1 MNTLDVPSQKTAN
14 NNNSR
19 QRTNEHESRINNSV
33 ANTKNNYIF
42 KLRNGKPEVQ
52 LNVSLDLSGL
62 EVTKLSSK
70 ESEMYRGLKLW
81 SRQAKRYVKENK
93 IFTSKIELMKA
104 IRSKT
109 AKDQNHSIK
118 FLEHVADRE
127 EHKFEV
133 KKLKRNDEEGYL
145 DENFENVMWNKI
157 KTRWTVHTETKEQL
171 RHKLDK
177 KYDMTLLNKEIKQI
191 SIFCL

>member
-1 MNTLDVPSQKTAN
+1 M
-14 NNNSR
+14 
-19 QRTNEHESRINNSV
+19 
-33 ANTKNNYIF
+33 
-42 KLRNGKPEVQ
+42 
-52 LNVSLDLSGL
+52 
-62 EVTKLSSK
+62 
-70 ESEMYRGLKLW
+70 
-81 SRQAKRYVKENK
+81 
-93 IFTSKIELMKA
+93 
-104 IRSKT
+104 
-109 AKDQNHSIK
+109 
-118 FLEHVADRE
+118 EHVADRE